1 MEGTL
6 AYFLIVLPIAF
17 AAIVGFSPAPM
28 AKWIGTIGAFATL
41 AVALLFAW
49 TFPHWTDG
57 LYAPDIDAANWFPA
71 MGVSIALGADSVAL
85 LLILMTAFLM
95 PLILIGSFT
104 SITERPKDFFFWFML
119 LEASMLGAFLARDA
133 VIFFVSYEFTMIP
146 MFFLIANWGGAQ
158 RRQAA
163 VKYVLYSFGGG
174 ILTLVGLLY
183 IAMKMHAALGSWD
196 FGIASMTAFCSTEM
210 LASEQVWV
218 FILLMAGFAVKI
230 PLVPFHTWLPLVHD
244 QAPTGGSVIL
254 AGTLLKL
261 GTFGEFRIA
270 MPMAPIGAVEWNGVL
285 CVLCLIGIVAAA
297 LICWVQHDAKKLVA
311 YSSVTHI
318 AFCMLGMFSLNSI
331 GVTGSVM
338 YMISHGLS
346 TGALFLCI
354 GMIYERYHT
363 KDMDELGGLY
373 RTMPIWSFFMVFF
386 TLASLG
392 LPGLNGFVGEFY
404 CLVGAF
410 TAEDTAMTGYP
421 GLMGP
426 WYAIIAGLGL
436 IAAAMYLLMLVGRL
450 VWGPLREPGH
460 HDAHHAHGH
469 AHGQAHAQARD
480 HAHDHAHG
488 AHATTNDRATTLS
501 RDIGAREIGILVPIA
516 ILCLVLG
523 LYPEPMLKAIEP
535 SVKNM
540 LAPYPAL
547 VERYLKAGTLLESG
561 SEAPPMASASQP

>member
-1 MEGTL
+1 MEVTL
-6 AYFLIVLPIAF
+6 AYALILVPIAC
-17 AAIVGFSPAPM
+17 AAIVGFSPSNL
-28 AKWIGTIGAFATL
+28 AKWIGTFGAFATL
-41 AVALLFAW
+41 AVAMLFAW

-57 LYAPDIDAANWFPA
+57 LFAPTNDATSWFSA
-71 MGVSIALGADSVAL
+71 MGVSISLGADSVAL
-85 LLILMTAFLM
+85 LLILMTTFLM

-104 SITERPKDFFFWFML
+104 AINERVKEYYFWFLL

-133 VIFFVSYEFTMIP
+133 VLFFVSYEFTMIP
-146 MFFLIANWGGAQ
+146 MFFLIANWGGLQ

-174 ILTLVGLLY
+174 ILTLGGLLY
-183 IAMKMHAALGSWD
+183 VAMKMHAATGEWN
-196 FGIASMTAFCSTEM
+196 FGIGPMTEFCSTT
-210 LASEQVWV
+210 LPASEQVWV
-218 FILLMAGFAVKI
+218 FLLLMAGFAVKI
-230 PLVPFHTWLPLVHD
+230 PLVPLHTWLPLVHD

-270 MPMAPIGAVEWNGVL
+270 LPMAPIGGVEWNFVL
-285 CVLCLIGIVAAA
+285 AVLCLIGIVAAA

-354 GMIYERYHT
+354 GMVYERYHT

-373 RTMPIWSFFMVFF
+373 RRMPIWSFFMVFF
-386 TLASLG
+386 ALASLG
-392 LPGLNGFVGEFY
+392 LPGLNGFPGEFY

-410 TAEDTAMTGYP
+410 IAEDTAATGYP

-426 WYAIIAGLGL
+426 WFAIIAGLGL

-450 VWGPLREPGH
+450 VWGPLREPGA
-460 HDAHHAHGH
+460 HDK
-469 AHGQAHAQARD
+469 D
-480 HAHDHAHG
+480 HAHTSHHAPTS
-488 AHATTNDRATTLS
+488 ALPV
-501 RDIGAREIGILVPIA
+501 DIGAREIGILLPLAIA
-516 ILCLVLG
+516 CLVLG
-523 LYPEPMLKAIEP
+523 LYPEPMFKAIEP

-540 LAPYPAL
+540 LKPYPAL
-547 VERYLKAGTLLESG
+547 VERYVRDGTLLNDETETSN
-561 SEAPPMASASQP
+561 SPFADATQK